1 MRPSLLAFLGR
12 NSSGAVLLGIACIL
26 AGCATAQ
33 AAEVKPLDAC
43 HQRAQ
48 DVERVCAHQGPS
60 LCKPEKILCAGD
72 VMTFPIK

>member
-1 MRPSLLAFLGR
+1 MRPLILAVALLA
-12 NSSGAVLLGIACIL
+12 AC
-26 AGCATAQ
+26 AGPAKAAT
-33 AAEVKPLDAC
+33 EEKPLDAC
-43 HQRAQ
+43 HQWAQ

>member
-1 MRPSLLAFLGR
+1 MRPLLLAVAL
-12 NSSGAVLLGIACIL
+12 L
-26 AGCATAQ
+26 AGCAGPSV
-33 AAEVKPLDAC
+33 AAEKPLDAC
-43 HQRAQ
+43 HQWAQ